1 MMPSYANL
9 EKEAQTMKR
18 RDVLKKAG
26 VGAVGLGAAGLA
38 LKPKKAAAEKVY
50 HWKM

>member
-1 MMPSYANL
+1 
-9 EKEAQTMKR
+9 MKR

-38 LKPKKAAAEKVY
+38 LKPRKAAAKKVY
-50 HWKM
+50 NWKMVTTWPPHFPV